1 MKHVV
6 RILVTILILGLVG
19 GGIWYFCF
27 RTKPNEVVFKEMTE
41 TKTHLEDEVAITGLD
56 GIVYKGYSKIVDYY
70 EGITNYK
77 RVENS
82 VENNEISKTNELNN
96 IKQNVQTL
104 LNLNNNSSKAIN
116 YYYSLTASAEKVKNA
131 DRKSLVNTITEYN
144 KAIDELVAC
153 FGDVVNAF
161 GSRIVISTTY
171 PDDAGYKDLVDIN
184 FTLYKKALTK
194 QSIENELFFKL
205 RDYVNKYVFKT
216 FVPDLKSAMYDVYV
230 QQLNILCEEL
240 NTKVSELNNFING
253 YKSDYLTETQ
263 KIGYTI
269 NHYESDEENS
279 YFTNDSAAF
288 LDAYKNLS
296 SEDLLKILR
305 LDNTKDNENQ
315 TYGESGRRQVLETL
329 DLNENNFMEQL
340 IYNTIFEKLND
351 DDSYTRINTETYF
364 TEAEKQEF
372 KRFTI
377 VYEYDSKTFEKAD
390 LDNLIDG
397 NYVNNAVTKAELGAM
412 LKSFFNQNITTKI
425 IYLNNIQ
432 NYTNINKDILEY
444 GHNLLVYAFAYDTDV
459 QDN

>member
-104 LNLNNNSSKAIN
+104 LNLNNNSSASIN

-240 NTKVSELNNFING
+240 NTKISDLNNF
-253 YKSDYLTETQ
+253 KSKYQSYYLAETN
-263 KIGYTI
+263 KISDTI
-269 NHYESDEENS
+269 DQYEENS
-279 YFTNDSAAF
+279 YFTEDSAAF

-296 SEDLLKILR
+296 SEDLLK
-305 LDNTKDNENQ
+305 
-315 TYGESGRRQVLETL
+315 VLKLSSEKRVDLKGL
-329 DLNENNFMEQL
+329 DLDGNNYMLEEF
-340 IYNTIFEKLND
+340 YNSINSKLSNTNYD
-351 DDSYTRINTETYF
+351 NINTESYF
-364 TEAEKQEF
+364 TADEKQQF
-372 KRFTI
+372 KKFTEK
-377 VYEYDSKTFEKAD
+377 YEYDSKTFEKAD
-390 LDNLIDG
+390 LDDLIDG

-412 LKSFFNQNITTKI
+412 LKSFFDEIIETKDAYMTEQSTDI
-425 IYLNNIQ
+425 GIG
-432 NYTNINKDILEY
+432 KDILENA
-444 GHNLLVYAFAYDTDV
+444 HNLIVYAFK
-459 QDN
+459 DN

>member
-70 EGITNYK
+70 EKIKECKTDGGFVEIETSVTNK
-77 RVENS
+77 
-82 VENNEISKTNELNN
+82 LNN

-153 FGDVVNAF
+153 FGDVVSYFNTK
-161 GSRIVISTTY
+161 IVKEQVYT
-171 PDDAGYKDLVDIN
+171 DQGFKDLVDIN

-296 SEDLLKILR
+296 SEDLLK
-305 LDNTKDNENQ
+305 
-315 TYGESGRRQVLETL
+315 VLKLSSEKRGDLKGL
-329 DLNENNFMEQL
+329 DLDDNNYMLEEF
-340 IYNTIFEKLND
+340 YNSINSKLSNTNYD
-351 DDSYTRINTETYF
+351 NINTETYF

-372 KRFTI
+372 KRFTK

-390 LDNLIDG
+390 LDDLIDG

-412 LKSFFNQNITTKI
+412 LKSFFNENIKTKDA
-425 IYLNNIQ
+425 YMKQ
-432 NYTNINKDILEY
+432 QSTNIKIGEDILENA
-444 GHNLLVYAFAYDTDV
+444 HNLTIYAFAYDTDV

>member
-70 EGITNYK
+70 EKIKECKTNGGF
-77 RVENS
+77 VEIETS
-82 VENNEISKTNELNN
+82 VTNELNN

-153 FGDVVNAF
+153 FGDVVSYFNTK
-161 GSRIVISTTY
+161 IVKEQKYT
-171 PDDAGYKDLVDIN
+171 DQGFKDLVDIN

-240 NTKVSELNNFING
+240 NTKVSDLNNFING
-253 YKSDYLTETQ
+253 YKSDYLTKTQSINKSINNYET
-263 KIGYTI
+263 
-269 NHYESDEENS
+269 DS

-296 SEDLLKILR
+296 SEDLLKVLR
-305 LDNTKDNENQ
+305 LNNEKMDAL
-315 TYGESGRRQVLETL
+315 RIL
-329 DLNENNFMEQL
+329 DLDGNKYMLEEF
-340 IYNTIFEKLND
+340 YNSINSKLSNTNYD
-351 DDSYTRINTETYF
+351 NINTESYF
-364 TEAEKQEF
+364 TADEKQQF
-372 KRFTI
+372 KKFTEK
-377 VYEYDSKTFEKAD
+377 YEYDSKTFTKAD
-390 LDNLIDG
+390 LDDLIDG

-412 LKSFFNQNITTKI
+412 LKSFFDEIIETKDAYMTEQSTDI
-425 IYLNNIQ
+425 GIG
-432 NYTNINKDILEY
+432 KDILENA
-444 GHNLLVYAFAYDTDV
+444 HNLIVYAFK
-459 QDN
+459 DN

>member
-70 EGITNYK
+70 EKIK
-77 RVENS
+77 EC
-82 VENNEISKTNELNN
+82 KTNGGTVEIGTSPTNKLNN

-153 FGDVVNAF
+153 FGDVVSYFNTK
-161 GSRIVISTTY
+161 IVKEQLYT
-171 PDDAGYKDLVDIN
+171 DQGFKDLVDIN

-240 NTKVSELNNFING
+240 NTKVSDLNNFTSKYQSYYLAETNKI
-253 YKSDYLTETQ
+253 SD
-263 KIGYTI
+263 TI
-269 NHYESDEENS
+269 DQYEENS
-279 YFTNDSAAF
+279 YFTEDSAAF

-296 SEDLLKILR
+296 SADLLKVLKLSSEKR
-305 LDNTKDNENQ
+305 VDLKD
-315 TYGESGRRQVLETL
+315 L
-329 DLNENNFMEQL
+329 DLDGNDYMLEEFYNSINAKL
-340 IYNTIFEKLND
+340 SNTNYNTIN
-351 DDSYTRINTETYF
+351 SETYF
-364 TEAEKQEF
+364 TADEKQQF
-372 KRFTI
+372 KKFT
-377 VYEYDSKTFEKAD
+377 EKYDYNSKTFTKDD

-412 LKSFFNQNITTKI
+412 LKSFFDEKIKTKAAYI
-425 IYLNNIQ
+425 DEQSTVIDIGV
-432 NYTNINKDILEY
+432 DILENA
-444 GHNLLVYAFAYDTDV
+444 HNLVVYAFK
-459 QDN
+459 DNKSIG

>member
-56 GIVYKGYSKIVDYY
+56 GIVYKGYSKIVNYY

-104 LNLNNNSSKAIN
+104 LNLNNNSSAAIN

-263 KIGYTI
+263 KAGYTI
-269 NHYESDEENS
+269 NHYENDETDS

-296 SEDLLKILR
+296 SEDLLK
-305 LDNTKDNENQ
+305 
-315 TYGESGRRQVLETL
+315 VLKLSSEKRGDLKGL
-329 DLNENNFMEQL
+329 DLDDNNYMLEEF
-340 IYNTIFEKLND
+340 YNSINSKLSNTNYD
-351 DDSYTRINTETYF
+351 NINTESYF
-364 TEAEKQEF
+364 TADEKQQF
-372 KRFTI
+372 
-377 VYEYDSKTFEKAD
+377 
-390 LDNLIDG
+390 
-397 NYVNNAVTKAELGAM
+397 
-412 LKSFFNQNITTKI
+412 
-425 IYLNNIQ
+425 
-432 NYTNINKDILEY
+432 
-444 GHNLLVYAFAYDTDV
+444 
-459 QDN
+459 

>member
-6 RILVTILILGLVG
+6 RILVTILVLGLVG

-27 RTKPNEVVFKEMTE
+27 RTKPNEVVIKEMTE

-56 GIVYKGYSKIVDYY
+56 GIVYKGYSKIVNYY

-104 LNLNNNSSKAIN
+104 LNLNNNSSAAIN

-153 FGDVVNAF
+153 FGDVVNAV

-263 KIGYTI
+263 KAGYTI
-269 NHYESDEENS
+269 NHYENDETDS

-296 SEDLLKILR
+296 SEDLLK
-305 LDNTKDNENQ
+305 
-315 TYGESGRRQVLETL
+315 VLKLSSEKRGDLKGL
-329 DLNENNFMEQL
+329 DLDDNNYMLEEF
-340 IYNTIFEKLND
+340 YNSINSKLSNTNYD
-351 DDSYTRINTETYF
+351 NINTESYF
-364 TEAEKQEF
+364 TADEKQQF
-372 KRFTI
+372 KKFTEK
-377 VYEYDSKTFEKAD
+377 YEYDSKTFEKAD
-390 LDNLIDG
+390 LDDLIDG

-412 LKSFFNQNITTKI
+412 LKSFFNENIKTKDA
-425 IYLNNIQ
+425 YMKQ
-432 NYTNINKDILEY
+432 QSTNIKIGEDILENA
-444 GHNLLVYAFAYDTDV
+444 HNLTIYAFAYDTDV

>member
-1 MKHVV
+1 M
-6 RILVTILILGLVG
+6 
-19 GGIWYFCF
+19 
-27 RTKPNEVVFKEMTE
+27 
-41 TKTHLEDEVAITGLD
+41 
-56 GIVYKGYSKIVDYY
+56 
-70 EGITNYK
+70 
-77 RVENS
+77 
-82 VENNEISKTNELNN
+82 
-96 IKQNVQTL
+96 
-104 LNLNNNSSKAIN
+104 
-116 YYYSLTASAEKVKNA
+116 
-131 DRKSLVNTITEYN
+131 
-144 KAIDELVAC
+144 VAC
-153 FGDVVNAF
+153 FGDVVSYFNTK
-161 GSRIVISTTY
+161 IVKEQVYT
-171 PDDAGYKDLVDIN
+171 DQGFKDLVDIN

-296 SEDLLKILR
+296 SEDLLK
-305 LDNTKDNENQ
+305 
-315 TYGESGRRQVLETL
+315 VLKLSSEKRGDLKGL
-329 DLNENNFMEQL
+329 DLDDNNYMLEEF
-340 IYNTIFEKLND
+340 YNSINSKLSNTNYD
-351 DDSYTRINTETYF
+351 NINTETYF

-372 KRFTI
+372 KRFTK

-390 LDNLIDG
+390 LDDLIDG

-412 LKSFFNQNITTKI
+412 LKSFFNENIKTKDA
-425 IYLNNIQ
+425 YMKQ
-432 NYTNINKDILEY
+432 QSTNIKIGEDILENA
-444 GHNLLVYAFAYDTDV
+444 HNLTIYAFAYDTDV

>member
-70 EGITNYK
+70 KGITQYK
-77 RVENS
+77 TGENT
-82 VENNEISKTNELNN
+82 NKEIGTTDELNK
-96 IKQNVQTL
+96 IKQNVETL
-104 LNLNNNSSKAIN
+104 LNLNNNSSAAIN

-171 PDDAGYKDLVDIN
+171 PNDAGYKDLVDIN

-240 NTKVSELNNFING
+240 NTKVSDLNNF
-253 YKSDYLTETQ
+253 KSKYQSYYLAETN
-263 KIGYTI
+263 KISDTI
-269 NHYESDEENS
+269 DQYEENS
-279 YFTNDSAAF
+279 YFTEDSAAF

-296 SEDLLKILR
+296 SEDLLK
-305 LDNTKDNENQ
+305 
-315 TYGESGRRQVLETL
+315 VLKLSSEKRVDLKGL
-329 DLNENNFMEQL
+329 DLDGNNYMLEEF
-340 IYNTIFEKLND
+340 YNSINAKLSNTNYD
-351 DDSYTRINTETYF
+351 NINTESYF
-364 TEAEKQEF
+364 TADEKQQF
-372 KRFTI
+372 KKFTEK
-377 VYEYDSKTFEKAD
+377 YEYDSKTFTKAD
-390 LDNLIDG
+390 LDDLIDG

-412 LKSFFNQNITTKI
+412 LKSFFDEKITTKDA
-425 IYLNNIQ
+425 YMKQ
-432 NYTNINKDILEY
+432 QSTNIKIGEDILEDA
-444 GHNLLVYAFAYDTDV
+444 HNLIVYAFK
-459 QDN
+459 DN

>member
-70 EGITNYK
+70 EKIKECKTDGGTVKIET
-77 RVENS
+77 S
-82 VENNEISKTNELNN
+82 VTNELNN

-153 FGDVVNAF
+153 FGDVVSYFNTK
-161 GSRIVISTTY
+161 IVKEQKYT
-171 PDDAGYKDLVDIN
+171 DQGFKDLVDIN

-216 FVPDLKSAMYDVYV
+216 FVPDLKSAMYDVYSLLIGM
-230 QQLNILCEEL
+230 QRF
-240 NTKVSELNNFING
+240 NFNLD
-253 YKSDYLTETQ
+253 DYL
-263 KIGYTI
+263 KI
-269 NHYESDEENS
+269 
-279 YFTNDSAAF
+279 
-288 LDAYKNLS
+288 
-296 SEDLLKILR
+296 
-305 LDNTKDNENQ
+305 
-315 TYGESGRRQVLETL
+315 
-329 DLNENNFMEQL
+329 
-340 IYNTIFEKLND
+340 
-351 DDSYTRINTETYF
+351 
-364 TEAEKQEF
+364 
-372 KRFTI
+372 
-377 VYEYDSKTFEKAD
+377 
-390 LDNLIDG
+390 
-397 NYVNNAVTKAELGAM
+397 
-412 LKSFFNQNITTKI
+412 
-425 IYLNNIQ
+425 
-432 NYTNINKDILEY
+432 
-444 GHNLLVYAFAYDTDV
+444 
-459 QDN
+459 

>member
-70 EGITNYK
+70 EGIINYK

-171 PDDAGYKDLVDIN
+171 PNDAGYKDLVDIN

-240 NTKVSELNNFING
+240 NTKVSDLNNF
-253 YKSDYLTETQ
+253 KSKYQSYYLAETN
-263 KIGYTI
+263 KISDTI
-269 NHYESDEENS
+269 DQYEENS
-279 YFTNDSAAF
+279 YFTEDSAAF

-296 SEDLLKILR
+296 SEDLLK
-305 LDNTKDNENQ
+305 
-315 TYGESGRRQVLETL
+315 VLKLSSEKRVDLKGL
-329 DLNENNFMEQL
+329 DLDGNNYMLEEF
-340 IYNTIFEKLND
+340 YNSINAKLSNTNYD
-351 DDSYTRINTETYF
+351 NINTESYF
-364 TEAEKQEF
+364 TADEKQQF
-372 KRFTI
+372 KKFTEK
-377 VYEYDSKTFEKAD
+377 YEYDSKTFTKAD
-390 LDNLIDG
+390 LDDLIDG

-412 LKSFFNQNITTKI
+412 LKSFFDEIIETKDA
-425 IYLNNIQ
+425 YMKQ
-432 NYTNINKDILEY
+432 QSTNIKIGEDILENA
-444 GHNLLVYAFAYDTDV
+444 HNLIVYAFK
-459 QDN
+459 DN